1 MNTTPYIT
9 AALLLEQRQRLA
21 LLLSEQSA
29 EAYSGLIKANYYND
43 VTVRG
48 ILGLLLLEQRC
59 GRSDASK
66 RPFLA
71 APHPSKFLVYRPILS
86 GRNLTRNRTP
96 DSVL

>member
-29 EAYSGLIKANYYND
+29 EAYSGLIKASYYND

-48 ILGLLLLEQRC
+48 IWDC
-59 GRSDASK
+59 Y
-66 RPFLA
+66 F
-71 APHPSKFLVYRPILS
+71 
-86 GRNLTRNRTP
+86 
-96 DSVL
+96 